1 MANLQIISDLLKKKN
16 MGKTQF
22 CELVGITDQ
31 TLRQIQARNSTRTDI
46 LEKIAHVLNVPI
58 GYFFGEHPGIVISGE
73 NNQVHNGHGNQIMMT
88 PEQREIE
95 HLRELL
101 TEKDKVVEEKERL
114 IQVLLSSKNPNI

>member
-16 MGKTQF
+16 MGKTRF

-101 TEKDKVVEEKERL
+101 TEKDKVIEEKERL
-114 IQVLLSSKNPNI
+114 IQFLMEKNGKN